1 MSDVTVVATTAE
13 QTRAIGRSIAPLL
26 RAGDVVVVAGELGA
40 GKTTFTQGLAAGLG
54 VTDSVVS
61 PTFTL
66 AREYEG
72 RLRLV
77 HVDLYRLDRAQ
88 EVLDLGLE
96 DVADDAVLVVEW
108 GDVAVAYLAPE
119 HLEVRLAAEIGS
131 GSGADD
137 ERTIALTFRGR
148 SWMPRADAVAGAVGG
163 A

>member
-1 MSDVTVVATTAE
+1 VSDVTVVATTPE
-13 QTRAIGRSIAPLL
+13 QTRTVGRSLAPLL

-108 GDVAVAYLAPE
+108 GDVAVAYLTPE
-119 HLEVRLAAEIGS
+119 HLEVRLAADA

-137 ERTIALTFRGR
+137 DRTIALTFRGR
-148 SWMPRADAVAGAVGG
+148 SWIPRADAVAGAVGG

>member
-1 MSDVTVVATTAE
+1 MSDVTVVAGTADA
-13 QTRAIGRSIAPLL
+13 TRTVGRSLAPLL
-26 RAGDVVVVAGELGA
+26 RPGDVVVVTGGLGA

-96 DVADDAVLVVEW
+96 DLADDAVLVVEW
-108 GDVAVAYLAPE
+108 GDVAAAYLNPE
-119 HLEVRLAAEIGS
+119 HLEVRLSPVGDTEPA
-131 GSGADD
+131 ADD
-137 ERTIALTFRGR
+137 QRAITITCHGR
-148 SWMPRADAVAGAVGG
+148 SWRPRADALAGAVGG
-163 A
+163 T

>member
-1 MSDVTVVATTAE
+1 VSDVTVVATTAE
-13 QTRAIGRSIAPLL
+13 ETRTVGRSIAPLL

-108 GDVAVAYLAPE
+108 GDVAVAYLTPE
-119 HLEVRLAAEIGS
+119 HLEVRLAADV

-137 ERTIALTFRGR
+137 DRTITLTFRGR

>member
-1 MSDVTVVATTAE
+1 MTDVTVVANTAE
-13 QTRAIGRSIAPLL
+13 QTRTVGRSIAPLL
-26 RAGDVVVVAGELGA
+26 RAGDLVVVSGALGA

-54 VTDSVVS
+54 VIDPVVS

-66 AREYEG
+66 TREYEG

-108 GDVAVAYLAPE
+108 GEVAVAYLTPE
-119 HLEVRLAAEIGS
+119 HLAVRLTPDFGS
-131 GSGADD
+131 DAGDG
-137 ERTIALTFRGR
+137 RTIEITFQGR
-148 SWMPRADAVAGAVGG
+148 SWAPRVDALAGAVG
-163 A
+163 AT

>member
-13 QTRAIGRSIAPLL
+13 ETRTVGRSIAPLL

-77 HVDLYRLDRAQ
+77 HVDLYRLDRVQ

-108 GDVAVAYLAPE
+108 GDVAVAYLTPE
-119 HLEVRLAAEIGS
+119 HLEVRLAADV

-137 ERTIALTFRGR
+137 DRTITLTFRGR

>member
-1 MSDVTVVATTAE
+1 VSDVTVVATTAE
-13 QTRAIGRSIAPLL
+13 QTRTIGRSIAPLL

-108 GDVAVAYLAPE
+108 GDVAVAYLTPE
-119 HLEVRLAAEIGS
+119 HLEVRLAADV

-137 ERTIALTFRGR
+137 DRTITLTFRGR

>member
-1 MSDVTVVATTAE
+1 VSDVTVVATTAE
-13 QTRAIGRSIAPLL
+13 QTRAVGRSIAPLL
-26 RAGDVVVVAGELGA
+26 HAGDVVVVAGELGA

-96 DVADDAVLVVEW
+96 DIADDAVLVVEW
-108 GDVAVAYLAPE
+108 GDVAVAYLTPE
-119 HLEVRLAAEIGS
+119 HLEVRLADV

-163 A
+163 T

>member
-1 MSDVTVVATTAE
+1 VTGITTAAPTAD
-13 QTRAIGRSIAPLL
+13 QTRTIGRSIGTLL

-54 VTDSVVS
+54 VTDAVVS
-61 PTFTL
+61 PTFTIT
-66 AREYEG
+66 REYQG

-108 GDVAVAYLAPE
+108 GEVAVAYLTPE
-119 HLEVRLAAEIGS
+119 HLEVRLTADPTGS
-131 GSGADD
+131 NADQ
-137 ERTIALTFRGR
+137 RTIAITPHGR
-148 SWMPRADAVAGAVGG
+148 TWAPRTDALAGVVG
-163 A
+163 AA

>member
-1 MSDVTVVATTAE
+1 MTDITAVARTAE
-13 QTRAIGRSIAPLL
+13 QTRTIGRSIASLL
-26 RAGDVVVVAGELGA
+26 RPGDVVTVVGELGA

-54 VTDSVVS
+54 VTDAVVS

-108 GDVAVAYLAPE
+108 GDIAVAYLTPE
-119 HLEVRLAAEIGS
+119 HLEVRLTPDPASETG
-131 GSGADD
+131 D
-137 ERTIALTFRGR
+137 ERTIAITPHGR
-148 SWMPRADAVAGAVGG
+148 SWLPRAEALAGVVGAG
-163 A
+163 

>member
-1 MSDVTVVATTAE
+1 MSDVTVVANTAE
-13 QTRAIGRSIAPLL
+13 QTRTIGRCIAPLL
-26 RAGDVVVVAGELGA
+26 RAGDVVVVAGGLGA

-66 AREYEG
+66 TREYEG

-96 DVADDAVLVVEW
+96 DVADGAVLVVEW
-108 GDVAVAYLAPE
+108 GDVAVGYLPPE
-119 HLEVRLAAEIGS
+119 HLEVRLAADID
-131 GSGADD
+131 SGADD
-137 ERTIALTFRGR
+137 ERTIAITFQGR
-148 SWMPRADAVAGAVGG
+148 SWMPRADAVAGAIG
-163 A
+163 AA

>member
-1 MSDVTVVATTAE
+1 MSDVTTVARTAE
-13 QTRAIGRSIAPLL
+13 HTRTIGRAIASLL

-54 VTDSVVS
+54 VTDPVVS

-96 DVADDAVLVVEW
+96 DVADGAVLVVEW
-108 GDVAVAYLAPE
+108 GDIAVAYLTSE
-119 HLEVRLAAEIGS
+119 HLEVRLTPDPAATAG
-131 GSGADD
+131 D
-137 ERTIALTFRGR
+137 ERTIAITPHGR
-148 SWMPRADAVAGAVGG
+148 SWVPRADALAGVVG
-163 A
+163 AA

>member
-1 MSDVTVVATTAE
+1 MSDVTVVASTAE
-13 QTRAIGRSIAPLL
+13 QTRTVGRCLAPLL

-108 GDVAVAYLAPE
+108 GDVAVAYLTSE
-119 HLEVRLAAEIGS
+119 HLEVRLVAGV
-131 GSGADD
+131 GD

-148 SWMPRADAVAGAVGG
+148 SWMPRADGVAGAIG
-163 A
+163 AA

>member
-1 MSDVTVVATTAE
+1 VSDVTAVAPTAE
-13 QTRAIGRSIAPLL
+13 HTRTIGRSIAALL
-26 RAGDVVVVAGELGA
+26 RAGDVVIVAGELGA

-54 VTDSVVS
+54 VTDPVVS

-108 GDVAVAYLAPE
+108 GDIAVAYLTPE
-119 HLEVRLAAEIGS
+119 HLEVRLIPDPASTTG
-131 GSGADD
+131 DD
-137 ERTIALTFRGR
+137 RTIAITPHGR
-148 SWMPRADAVAGAVGG
+148 SWAPRADALAGVVG
-163 A
+163 AA

>member
-13 QTRAIGRSIAPLL
+13 ETRTVGRSIAPLL

-108 GDVAVAYLAPE
+108 GDVAVAYLTPE
-119 HLEVRLAAEIGS
+119 HLEVRLAADV

-137 ERTIALTFRGR
+137 DRTITLTFRGR

>member
-1 MSDVTVVATTAE
+1 M
-13 QTRAIGRSIAPLL
+13 
-26 RAGDVVVVAGELGA
+26 
-40 GKTTFTQGLAAGLG
+40 
-54 VTDSVVS
+54 
-61 PTFTL
+61 
-66 AREYEG
+66 
-72 RLRLV
+72 

-108 GDVAVAYLAPE
+108 GDVAVAYLTPE
-119 HLEVRLAAEIGS
+119 HLEVRLAADV

-137 ERTIALTFRGR
+137 DRTITLTFRGR

>member
-13 QTRAIGRSIAPLL
+13 ETRTVGRSIAPLL

-54 VTDSVVS
+54 VTDRVVS

-108 GDVAVAYLAPE
+108 GDVAVAYLTPE
-119 HLEVRLAAEIGS
+119 HLEVRLAADV